1 MKRCPSCNRIETD
14 DALAFCRVD
23 GTRLVADTADADA
36 PTRTFRSSEYQRTEV
51 LHGTGASAPQKYAVG
66 SSSTGRVG
74 QARTSPEYGRK
85 RAFIITVV
93 VSAVIVVAV
102 AGFVAYR
109 RASISATPIDSIAV
123 LPFQNQSSEADTEY
137 LSDGLAE
144 SLIYRLSQLPNLKV
158 SPTSSVLHYKGKGI
172 DPVKVGNELG
182 VSAVMTGRI
191 AQRGENL
198 TISVEL
204 IDVRT
209 AKLIWGEQYD
219 RKVSDLLATQRE
231 IASEITQRLKLKLSR
246 EEQGLTKHYTENNEA
261 YQFYLKGRFYW
272 NKRTETDLKKGIEYF
287 RQAVEAD
294 PKFALAWAGL
304 ADSYSL
310 LPVYSE
316 TPTNEVRGRIRQAA
330 TTALELDPNLAEA
343 HTSYARLLFDYEW
356 NFAEA
361 EKEFRKAIELNP
373 NYATAHHWFSLL
385 LSVRQRREEAF
396 KEITRALEI
405 EPLSRILNNDYGQK
419 LFNDG
424 QTDQAIDQF
433 KKTLELYPDFATAH
447 SNLALALAK
456 AGKYQEAV
464 NEQNQAIALAGRKSL
479 LIAQM
484 GYIYGVMGNRREAE
498 KLLEELLERK
508 ERVGNYYVSIIY
520 AGLGDKNKV
529 FEYLE
534 KAYQQREL
542 LVPYITIYS
551 YFDFLR
557 GDPRYQDL
565 ITSIGLTS

>member
-1 MKRCPSCNRIETD
+1 MKRCPACDRIEND
-14 DALAFCRVD
+14 NALAFCRVD
-23 GTRLVADTADADA
+23 GTALVTDADA
-36 PTRTFRSSEYQRTEV
+36 ATQMFGSSEAERTDA
-51 LHGTGASAPQKYAVG
+51 LQAASARSAPNYDLR
-66 SSSTGRVG
+66 SSSTGRIA
-74 QARTSPEYGRK
+74 QTQTFRKYGRK
-85 RAFIITVV
+85 RALIIAAV

-102 AGFVAYR
+102 GSFVAYR
-109 RASISATPIDSIAV
+109 RATINSSPVDSIAV

-137 LSDGLAE
+137 LADGLAE

-158 SPTSSVLHYKGKGI
+158 SPTSSVLHYKGKEV
-172 DPVKVGNELG
+172 DPVKVGNELA

-191 AQRGENL
+191 AQRGQNL

-204 IDVRT
+204 INVRT

-231 IASEITQRLKLKLSR
+231 IASEITQRLKLKLSGA
-246 EEQGLTKHYTENNEA
+246 EQGLTKHYTENNEA

-272 NKRTETDLKKGIEYF
+272 NRRTENDLKKGIEYF

-304 ADSYSL
+304 ADSYAL

-316 TPTNEVRGRIRQAA
+316 TPTNEVRGKIRQAA

-343 HTSYARLLFDYEW
+343 HTAYARLLFDYEW
-356 NFAEA
+356 NFVEA

-385 LSVRQRREEAF
+385 LAVRLRREEAWS
-396 KEITRALEI
+396 EIRKALEI

-419 LFNDG
+419 LFHDG
-424 QTDQAIDQF
+424 NTAEAIDQF
-433 KKTLELYPDFATAH
+433 RKTLELYPDFATAH
-447 SNLALALAK
+447 SNLALAFLR
-456 AGKYQEAV
+456 AGKYQEAIT
-464 NEQNQAIALAGRKSL
+464 EQNQAIALAGRKSL
-479 LIAQM
+479 LVAQL
-484 GYIYGVMGNRREAE
+484 GYIKGVMGNRGEAE
-498 KLLEELLERK
+498 KLLAELLERK
-508 ERVGNYYVSIIY
+508 ERAGNYYVSLVY
-520 AGLGDKNKV
+520 AGLGDKDKV

-534 KAYQQREL
+534 KAYQEREL
-542 LVPYITIYS
+542 LVPYIPIYS

-557 GDPRYQDL
+557 DDSRYKDL
-565 ITSIGLTS
+565 IRRIGLTA